1 MVCYKANGVQPRTG
15 VGSHT
20 RYQNVAIVIAGLIQT
35 RARTRM
41 VLLTSRGHGGERAR
55 STANRQTPL
64 AIGALGMANHFFFRA
79 SPSPPSLPQVRLL
92 AAWGAPFPVHGEEG
106 GPHPRPHCLDGNGA
120 HALSKKYYIGR
131 ARAEPAFTALLR
143 TRTRTTHWWQPPALC
158 VPLQEGQEWG
168 TRRPPTTPRRQ
179 SALTAHR
186 EDNKKEAPE

>member
-79 SPSPPSLPQVRLL
+79 SPSPPSLPQVRLQ

-131 ARAEPAFTALLR
+131 ARAEPAFTALR